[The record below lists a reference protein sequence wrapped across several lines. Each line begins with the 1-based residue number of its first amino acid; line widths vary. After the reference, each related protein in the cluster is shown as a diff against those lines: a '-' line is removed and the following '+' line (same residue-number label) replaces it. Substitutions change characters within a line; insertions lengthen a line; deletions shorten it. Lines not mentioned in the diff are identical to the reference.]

1 MTFKVYHVVSN
12 TLVFEGKCIPPMLS
26 FLEIKICGTT
36 VVTNSSNSIAI
47 WKINGKR
54 DVAAIIIVLFF
65 INI

>member
-1 MTFKVYHVVSN
+1 MAFKVYHVVSN

-47 WKINGKR
+47 WKIGGK
-54 DVAAIIIVLFF
+54 
-65 INI
+65 